1 MKAHLMYRDWD
12 FNPRQAP
19 PPQHEAVVQDD
30 EYFATIQYHLKQL
43 RFQHGVLISAELGE
57 GNKGIN
63 YVLRKPNPRDGSWL
77 DRLFM
82 PGPPS
87 YSYRLPERD
96 EAGTRASSFPNPTIR
111 RFSTSLLILYTLT
124 SISSLVARVARAVQ
138 HALQPPGLSL
148 VQANGPAAN
157 QTVPHLHIHVLPRR
171 SDDGL
176 LLNWSRTAEGDPAGI
191 AEIAEQI
198 RRHLRP

>member
-1 MKAHLMYRDWD
+1 MDDADTGYV
-12 FNPRQAP
+12 FC
-19 PPQHEAVVQDD
+19 EAALAFMDIHP
-30 EYFATIQYHLKQL
+30 A
-43 RFQHGVLISAELGE
+43 
-57 GNKGIN
+57 N
-63 YVLRKPNPRDGSWL
+63 DGHCLVIPKSH
-77 DRLFM
+77 
-82 PGPPS
+82 
-87 YSYRLPERD
+87 Y
-96 EAGTRASSFPNPTIR
+96 PTI
-111 RFSTSLLILYTLT
+111 FDIPPHTFT

>member
-1 MKAHLMYRDWD
+1 MDDADTGCVFCEIVRDT
-12 FNPRQAP
+12 RKC
-19 PPQHEAVVQDD
+19 
-30 EYFATIQYHLKQL
+30 TI
-43 RFQHGVLISAELGE
+43 IAE
-57 GNKGIN
+57 
-63 YVLRKPNPRDGSWL
+63 
-77 DRLFM
+77 
-82 PGPPS
+82 
-87 YSYRLPERD
+87 D
-96 EAGTRASSFPNPTIR
+96 EAALAFMDIHPANDGHCLVIPKSHYPTI
-111 RFSTSLLILYTLT
+111 FDIPPHTFT

-138 HALQPPGLSL
+138 HARQPPGLSL

-176 LLNWSRTAEGDPAGI
+176 LLNWSRRAEGEPAGI